1 MHTSASMREATN
13 ESSSRSTSETQATPA
28 IAHLP
33 VDLYGMQRKMS
44 AITLTQIGRYVAT
57 GAWMTYLRTC
67 R

>member
-33 VDLYGMQRKMS
+33 VVTGGLGRKD
-44 AITLTQIGRYVAT
+44 
-57 GAWMTYLRTC
+57 WLRI
-67 R
+67 